1 MRTSGIGTRYAF
13 YVAALSL
20 ALVAVTLAASGAIA
34 LGRMRVL
41 QQELRDAV
49 TTACAVD
56 DERALDGAARYLGLH
71 LFNLLY
77 QLDVERLNEA
87 I

>member
-49 TTACAVD
+49 TTARAR
-56 DERALDGAARYLGLH
+56 ERHYRTPIPEPGR
-71 LFNLLY
+71 
-77 QLDVERLNEA
+77 V

>member
-49 TTACAVD
+49 TTARAAD
-56 DERALDGAARYLGLH
+56 DERALDGAAR
-71 LFNLLY
+71 
-77 QLDVERLNEA
+77 DRKSTR
-87 I
+87 